1 VSATRGATRMLRARV
16 TMRVRVVSRMAMS
29 SRRHSGIRGQKS
41 LVVSIVGRREGVNEN
56 GAAGAGDKLATA
68 PGMSKGKRRGWGA
81 LDETGE
87 KWFGADRPSQHKD
100 LLDSRSIVY
109 YSLKRLTSGQR
120 FLRAL
125 PLFQHMPG
133 AAFVQC
139 LVIHSRVVGE
149 RELAKAKKRTRR
161 DDWGKV
167 RMLEST
173 L

>member
-1 VSATRGATRMLRARV
+1 M
-16 TMRVRVVSRMAMS
+16 
-29 SRRHSGIRGQKS
+29 IKS
-41 LVVSIVGRREGVNEN
+41 LGAMPGVWLVAMVGY
-56 GAAGAGDKLATA
+56 
-68 PGMSKGKRRGWGA
+68 
-81 LDETGE
+81 
-87 KWFGADRPSQHKD
+87 ADGPANTKD